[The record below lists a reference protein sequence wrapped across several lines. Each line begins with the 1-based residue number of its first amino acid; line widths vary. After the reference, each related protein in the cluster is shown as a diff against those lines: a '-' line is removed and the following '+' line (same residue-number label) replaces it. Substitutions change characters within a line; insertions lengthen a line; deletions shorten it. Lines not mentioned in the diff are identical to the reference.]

1 MRRRAVERRPPT
13 GTQIRA
19 WYPRAF
25 GCDGSWMR
33 FLVLAS
39 CMLTAAACG
48 NDVASYSDPVGLVLQ
63 VSSGDVDGDV
73 LADEKNINTESGN
86 PYGAFLAAAEAELG
100 RSPSE
105 ITVDEAT
112 VELDAGA
119 TNVDGLGSV
128 FVGDV
133 ALRFLVSTT
142 DTAHTVAVRTFDG
155 GEDAGPVAFDVT
167 FDSDALSDADYS
179 ELASGS
185 FKVEITGPAAQDFA
199 TANADANLLVTLTFT
214 AYE

>member
-48 NDVASYSDPVGLVLQ
+48 NDVAS
-63 VSSGDVDGDV
+63 SSGDVDGDV